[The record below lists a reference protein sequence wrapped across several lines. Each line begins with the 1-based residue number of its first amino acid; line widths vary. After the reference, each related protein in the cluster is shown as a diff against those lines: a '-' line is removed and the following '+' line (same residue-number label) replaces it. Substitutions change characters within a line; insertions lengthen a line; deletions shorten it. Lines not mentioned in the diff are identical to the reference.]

1 MAEPSKFRSPVTNAR
16 YTRGLF
22 LEESYEDQSA
32 VLYSLRDHDHAR
44 YPSLYRKYL
53 EMGDLTEIN
62 FAREY
67 FEGWEHWQNVCQCN
81 WFKPYI
87 ARWRHELE
95 LQLKAQALVEIR
107 KVAENPDH
115 KSSYEANKFLLNGTW
130 KDKKDK
136 VGRPS
141 KEEIKRQANELFEE
155 KFDTTNDLARITN

>member
-1 MAEPSKFRSPVTNAR
+1 MSKFRSPVTNAR

-53 EMGDLTEIN
+53 LMGDLTEIN
-62 FAREY
+62 FARTY
-67 FEGWEHWQNVCQCN
+67 FENWEHWLAVCECN
-81 WFKPYI
+81 WFKPVI

-95 LQLKAQALVEIR
+95 TQVKASALNEIK
-107 KVAENPDH
+107 KVADNPDH
-115 KSSYEANKFLLNGTW
+115 KSSYEANKFLLNGSW
-130 KDKKDK
+130 REKKEK

-141 KEEIKRQANELFEE
+141 KEEIKRQANELFEQ
-155 KFDTTNDLARITN
+155 KFDTTDDLKRITN

>member
-1 MAEPSKFRSPVTNAR
+1 
-16 YTRGLF
+16 
-22 LEESYEDQSA
+22 
-32 VLYSLRDHDHAR
+32 
-44 YPSLYRKYL
+44 
-53 EMGDLTEIN
+53 MGDLTEIN

-67 FEGWEHWQNVCQCN
+67 FEGWEHWQMICQCN

-95 LQLKAQALVEIR
+95 LQLKAQALVEIK

-130 KDKKDK
+130 KDKKD
-136 VGRPS
+136 GLLCPS